1 MRFEAVGRVILACQQ
16 AGILKVGFITE
27 PPQAGRLAVID
38 RLVCLEGNRTMSMN
52 VGNASGEG
60 EVMVEMNTTPLID
73 VMLVLLTLL
82 IITLPIQTHAVKLD
96 MPTPNP
102 TAADRHSGVGGTGRG
117 LRRHRSPGTATAV
130 DRATMDSYFADAAR
144 KDPQPEIHINPNR
157 LAKYDAVAK
166 VLADAQRLGATHIGF
181 TGIDQ
186 YN

>member
-1 MRFEAVGRVILACQQ
+1 
-16 AGILKVGFITE
+16 
-27 PPQAGRLAVID
+27 
-38 RLVCLEGNRTMSMN
+38 MSMS
-52 VGNASGEG
+52 VGPGTGEG
-60 EVMVEMNTTPLID
+60 EPMVEMNTTPLID

-96 MPTPNP
+96 MPTPNSTPP
-102 TAADRHSGVGGTGRG
+102 TVIPESVDLGVDFDGTVTWNG
-117 LRRHRSPGTATAV
+117 TAV
-130 DRATMDSYFADAAR
+130 DRATMDSYFEDAAR
-144 KDPQPEIHINPNR
+144 KDPQPEIHVNPNR

>member
-1 MRFEAVGRVILACQQ
+1 MA
-16 AGILKVGFITE
+16 
-27 PPQAGRLAVID
+27 
-38 RLVCLEGNRTMSMN
+38 MSSST
-52 VGNASGEG
+52 ADG

-96 MPTPNP
+96 MPAPNANTTPP
-102 TAADRHSGVGGTGRG
+102 EITPEQVALQVDFDGTVLWNGQ
-117 LRRHRSPGTATAV
+117 AV
-130 DRATMDSYFADAAR
+130 DRATMDAYFADAAK
-144 KDPQPEIHINPNR
+144 KDPQPEIHIDANR
-157 LAKYDAVAK
+157 LAKYDAVAR

>member
-1 MRFEAVGRVILACQQ
+1 MA
-16 AGILKVGFITE
+16 
-27 PPQAGRLAVID
+27 
-38 RLVCLEGNRTMSMN
+38 MSTST
-52 VGNASGEG
+52 ADG

-96 MPTPNP
+96 MPAPNSTPP
-102 TAADRHSGVGGTGRG
+102 TVIPETVELGVDFDGTITWNGVV
-117 LRRHRSPGTATAV
+117 V
-130 DRATMDSYFADAAR
+130 DRATMDAYFVDASK
-144 KDPQPEIHINPNR
+144 KDPQPEIHVTPNR
-157 LAKYDAVAK
+157 LAKYDAVAR

>member
-1 MRFEAVGRVILACQQ
+1 
-16 AGILKVGFITE
+16 
-27 PPQAGRLAVID
+27 
-38 RLVCLEGNRTMSMN
+38 MSMN

-96 MPTPNP
+96 MPTPNATPP
-102 TAADRHSGVGGTGRG
+102 TVIPETVE
-117 LRRHRSPGTATAV
+117 LAV
-130 DRATMDSYFADAAR
+130 DFDGTVTWNGQSVDRSTMDSYFEDAAK
-144 KDPQPEIHINPNR
+144 KDPQPEIHLNPNR

-166 VLADAQRLGATHIGF
+166 VLADAQRLGVIHIGF

>member
-1 MRFEAVGRVILACQQ
+1 MA
-16 AGILKVGFITE
+16 
-27 PPQAGRLAVID
+27 
-38 RLVCLEGNRTMSMN
+38 MSAN
-52 VGNASGEG
+52 TADG

-96 MPTPNP
+96 MPSPNTTPP
-102 TAADRHSGVGGTGRG
+102 TITPASVDLGVDFDGTVTWNG
-117 LRRHRSPGTATAV
+117 TAV
-130 DRATMDSYFADAAR
+130 DRATMDSYFEDAAT
-144 KDPQPEIHINPNR
+144 KNPQPEIHLNPNR
-157 LAKYDAVAK
+157 LAKYDMVAR